1 MKKLTGLFCAAA
13 MAVFLGAT
21 PVVRAQD
28 AGASTNSAPTA
39 AKPRAK
45 ATKGVVATVDNDAK
59 TITLKDND
67 KTFYVTSQTR
77 FTKDGQPAT
86 LADIT
91 VGESVSVRAKNVD
104 GKMQISSVT
113 VGKKKKHNAD
123 AEAPAPAAPAT
134 PKASQ

>member
-1 MKKLTGLFCAAA
+1 MNSSAA
-13 MAVFLGAT
+13 
-21 PVVRAQD
+21 RRE
-28 AGASTNSAPTA
+28 A
-39 AKPRAK
+39 ACQGDQ
-45 ATKGVVATVDNDAK
+45 GVVAAVDSDAK

-77 FTKDGQPAT
+77 FTKDGPPAT

-91 VGESVSVRAKNVD
+91 VGENVSVRAKNVD

-113 VGKKKKHNAD
+113 IGKKKKKNAD

-134 PKASQ
+134 PATPQASQ

>member
-21 PVVRAQD
+21 PIVRAQD
-28 AGASTNSAPTA
+28 AGAASTNSAPPA

-45 ATKGVVATVDNDAK
+45 AIKGVVATVDSDAK
-59 TITLKDND
+59 TLTLKDND

-91 VGESVSVRAKNVD
+91 VGENVSVRAKNVD

-113 VGKKKKHNAD
+113 IGKKKKKNAD
-123 AEAPAPAAPAT
+123 ADAPAPAAPA
-134 PKASQ
+134 